1 MYHNRGWIGR
11 FKTYDTKA
19 GHNIFAHSQSRKLS
33 GPPGVASTSRSNTMP
48 CLLWIMKM
56 EVNLIQQINFFI
68 IPINIGTSSQTI
80 YLKDQKGIALV
91 VTLLALVLITAL
103 VVEFSYGVYTGTN
116 NLYNWRDSQRLS
128 IMAKS
133 GINVSARFLSDM
145 LNNQTF
151 SYPGS
156 IELPVEN
163 PFEDFNGTVL
173 VRIEDENSKFNINS
187 LVPDNQ
193 SVNESNENSPY
204 NSFKR
209 LLKILSLD
217 EKIADRIVDW
227 IDKNSEARLSD
238 SEVGAKNSAL
248 VSVDELL
255 LINGINRKDYDKL
268 LPYITVFGDR
278 TLPLINVNGA
288 EAPVIMSLSGSITE
302 EDAKRIIKYRE
313 NTPFQKESDITKVAG
328 FDGAKGQSL
337 MNKITVRG
345 ENFYI
350 KSTAASGGVKRIIE
364 TVLEISKS
372 NTAIQYWKEY

>member
-1 MYHNRGWIGR
+1 MRC
-11 FKTYDTKA
+11 
-19 GHNIFAHSQSRKLS
+19 S
-33 GPPGVASTSRSNTMP
+33 SN
-48 CLLWIMKM
+48 
-56 EVNLIQQINFFI
+56 
-68 IPINIGTSSQTI
+68 
-80 YLKDQKGIALV
+80 QKGIALV

-103 VVEFSYGVYTGTN
+103 VVEFSYGVYISTN

-133 GINVSARFLSDM
+133 GVNVSSKFVSDM
-145 LNNQTF
+145 LIKYDTY
-151 SYPGS
+151 SYPGY

-173 VRIEDENSKFNINS
+173 VMIEDENSKFNINS

-193 SVNESNENSPY
+193 SVNESDENSPY

-209 LLKILSLD
+209 LLECLSLD

-227 IDKNSEARLSD
+227 IDKNSEAGLPDAEIS
-238 SEVGAKNSAL
+238 AKNSYL

-337 MNKITVRG
+337 MNKITVQG

>member
-1 MYHNRGWIGR
+1 
-11 FKTYDTKA
+11 
-19 GHNIFAHSQSRKLS
+19 
-33 GPPGVASTSRSNTMP
+33 
-48 CLLWIMKM
+48 
-56 EVNLIQQINFFI
+56 
-68 IPINIGTSSQTI
+68 
-80 YLKDQKGIALV
+80 LKDQKGIALV

-193 SVNESNENSPY
+193 SVNESDENSPY

>member
-1 MYHNRGWIGR
+1 MRC
-11 FKTYDTKA
+11 
-19 GHNIFAHSQSRKLS
+19 S
-33 GPPGVASTSRSNTMP
+33 SN
-48 CLLWIMKM
+48 
-56 EVNLIQQINFFI
+56 
-68 IPINIGTSSQTI
+68 
-80 YLKDQKGIALV
+80 QKGIALV

>member
-1 MYHNRGWIGR
+1 
-11 FKTYDTKA
+11 
-19 GHNIFAHSQSRKLS
+19 
-33 GPPGVASTSRSNTMP
+33 
-48 CLLWIMKM
+48 MKM
-56 EVNLIQQINFFI
+56 EINLIQQINFSI
-68 IPINIGTSSQTI
+68 TPINIGTSSQTI

-133 GINVSARFLSDM
+133 GINVSARFLADM

-173 VRIEDENSKFNINS
+173 VMIEDENSKFNINS

-193 SVNESNENSPY
+193 SVNESDENSPY

-288 EAPVIMSLSGSITE
+288 EAPVLMSILDTGKGEFPITE
-302 EDAKRIIKYRE
+302 DLSKRIIKYRQ
-313 NTPFQKESDITKVAG
+313 NMPFEDFGQFNKFAG
-328 FDGAKGQSL
+328 TGLSASQ
-337 MNKITVRG
+337 ITVKG
-345 ENFYI
+345 TNFYI

-364 TVLEISKS
+364 TALD
-372 NTAIQYWKEY
+372 T

>member
-1 MYHNRGWIGR
+1 M
-11 FKTYDTKA
+11 
-19 GHNIFAHSQSRKLS
+19 
-33 GPPGVASTSRSNTMP
+33 V
-48 CLLWIMKM
+48 
-56 EVNLIQQINFFI
+56 
-68 IPINIGTSSQTI
+68 
-80 YLKDQKGIALV
+80 YLNNQKGIALV
-91 VTLLALVLITAL
+91 VTLLALVLITAM

-133 GINVSARFLSDM
+133 GVNVSARFVSDI
-145 LNNQTF
+145 LKKYDTY

-163 PFEDFNGTVL
+163 PFEDFNGTIL

-193 SVNESNENSPY
+193 SVNESDVNSPY

-209 LLKILSLD
+209 LLKCLSLD

-227 IDKNSEARLSD
+227 IDKNSESRLPD
-238 SEVGAKNSAL
+238 SEVGAKNSTL

-288 EAPVIMSLSGSITE
+288 EAPVIMSLSVSITE

-313 NTPFQKESDITKVAG
+313 NTPFLKESDITKVAG
-328 FDGAKGQSL
+328 FDGPKGQSL
-337 MNKITVRG
+337 MNKITVQG

-364 TVLEISKS
+364 TVITISKS
-372 NTAIQYWKEY
+372 NTAIRYWKEY